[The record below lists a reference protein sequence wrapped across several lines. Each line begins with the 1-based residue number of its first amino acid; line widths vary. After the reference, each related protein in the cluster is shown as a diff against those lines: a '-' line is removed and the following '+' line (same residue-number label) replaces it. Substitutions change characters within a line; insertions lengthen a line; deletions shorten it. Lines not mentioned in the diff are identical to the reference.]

1 MVMMAIS
8 SRASGCW
15 DSLGCPYGIFF
26 ERDPWKRTK
35 IRAVLDRISTGSRT
49 RVPGSRLNG
58 GNPPLVSPMGLVWH
72 QSPPYIPFSFSSTPH
87 RGRSPCGKYSSQ
99 TEVKSRWGEK
109 EERERAG
116 VLIETQ
122 PSRFVRHTRRC
133 EAEFPVPISDAG
145 GCETKK
151 NDSPPREKKGGPK
164 FPRATKCHVRSGKM
178 SPQN

>member
-72 QSPPYIPFSFSSTPH
+72 QSPPYMPFSFSSTPH
-87 RGRSPCGKYSSQ
+87 RGRSQFDLNFSFTPC
-99 TEVKSRWGEK
+99 VKSPKGPGARGLGFCW
-109 EERERAG
+109 
-116 VLIETQ
+116 VLW
-122 PSRFVRHTRRC
+122 
-133 EAEFPVPISDAG
+133 
-145 GCETKK
+145 
-151 NDSPPREKKGGPK
+151 
-164 FPRATKCHVRSGKM
+164 RSGIGRLRHVQ
-178 SPQN
+178 SPLWYRQACSGPGL

>member
-87 RGRSPCGKYSSQ
+87 RGRSPEIPTAKLLRTPSPRRSKRCSRRAAGKSRMRQRQRVDDMEQSEVRIHTDGQRKHPRASEDSQ
-99 TEVKSRWGEK
+99 TSSE
-109 EERERAG
+109 
-116 VLIETQ
+116 
-122 PSRFVRHTRRC
+122 
-133 EAEFPVPISDAG
+133 
-145 GCETKK
+145 
-151 NDSPPREKKGGPK
+151 
-164 FPRATKCHVRSGKM
+164 
-178 SPQN
+178 

>member
-87 RGRSPCGKYSSQ
+87 RGRSPPPPIHRGTPVYGPGTRKALFVRTLIRFLRDSHTVYSSSVQ
-99 TEVKSRWGEK
+99 FSSSDSVDGSFSLCVPPAVWYTSSRLRAL
-109 EERERAG
+109 RE
-116 VLIETQ
+116 T
-122 PSRFVRHTRRC
+122 C
-133 EAEFPVPISDAG
+133 
-145 GCETKK
+145 
-151 NDSPPREKKGGPK
+151 
-164 FPRATKCHVRSGKM
+164 
-178 SPQN
+178 

>member
-87 RGRSPCGKYSSQ
+87 RGRS
-99 TEVKSRWGEK
+99 
-109 EERERAG
+109 
-116 VLIETQ
+116 
-122 PSRFVRHTRRC
+122 
-133 EAEFPVPISDAG
+133 
-145 GCETKK
+145 
-151 NDSPPREKKGGPK
+151 
-164 FPRATKCHVRSGKM
+164 HVGFESEIY
-178 SPQN
+178 

>member
-87 RGRSPCGKYSSQ
+87 RGRSRNK
-99 TEVKSRWGEK
+99 
-109 EERERAG
+109 
-116 VLIETQ
+116 
-122 PSRFVRHTRRC
+122 HTRDTGHVFDL
-133 EAEFPVPISDAG
+133 ASND
-145 GCETKK
+145 TKTK
-151 NDSPPREKKGGPK
+151 HSADSQKKLTPLDQPGVGWCHKPAFWRQKRSRLPR
-164 FPRATKCHVRSGKM
+164 
-178 SPQN
+178 

>member
-87 RGRSPCGKYSSQ
+87 RGRSPSRCCAPFASLHLAAARLAGRLLAQPAAAHTALHSLRLVTVWETRKHNPVAAASGLHNHVHHPAFGLVHSLRSTKSQ
-99 TEVKSRWGEK
+99 
-109 EERERAG
+109 
-116 VLIETQ
+116 
-122 PSRFVRHTRRC
+122 
-133 EAEFPVPISDAG
+133 
-145 GCETKK
+145 
-151 NDSPPREKKGGPK
+151 
-164 FPRATKCHVRSGKM
+164 
-178 SPQN
+178 QNEN